1 MRSPNLIQRAVLLA
15 AIFALLIPV
24 VWIEYS
30 ILIQT
35 HGTIAYPFDNTFY
48 PLTVAKNF
56 AFEHVWGISTYF
68 TSASPSLLY
77 TFLLSIIF
85 LVTGAHLIVP
95 LLVNG
100 AIAILFLRAVQR
112 RLIRENVKPGPQ
124 LLILLAVIWL
134 IPLPLLIISGTE
146 YTLLLFS
153 TFLFID
159 NFVTAVATEKY
170 PVKLNIYG
178 LLMLSTSYQTLP
190 ILLIACVILVTRRHW
205 WEGVKLLFISV
216 LPVYLF
222 GLVSMNKSGYFVP
235 NQILI
240 GWERH
245 PLSIVSG
252 SWSQLFPS
260 AANPW
265 PGSESWLIACSVIFV
280 GILLAKYKHRT
291 QRFVYPVTA
300 VLAIALVTRCAFVYS
315 HAASTCISTYEQQ
328 YQVAKF
334 VRAYYGNYDHAVA
347 SNEIGAVSFWA
358 DPRRIFDLTGIGD
371 LDVLHHIRDHSWTPA
386 FADSLSEQ
394 RNINIAILHHTWSD
408 TEVEPYWYRIAT
420 WQEHNDTVT
429 FYSVNRSHIAQLQ
442 ENLHAFE
449 PRLPSDVTVRYYPP
463 ID

>member
-1 MRSPNLIQRAVLLA
+1 MGSQRSILNLVRIT
-15 AIFALLIPV
+15 AIVGLLIPV
-24 VWIEYS
+24 VWLEHD
-30 ILIQT
+30 ILLQT

-68 TSASPSLLY
+68 MSASPSLLY
-77 TFLLSIIF
+77 TFLLSVVF

-112 RLIRENVKPGPQ
+112 RLIRENLRAIPQ
-124 LLILLAVIWL
+124 LLILLAVTWL
-134 IPLPLLIISGTE
+134 TPLPILVISGTE
-146 YTLLLFS
+146 YTLLLFL

-170 PVKLNIYG
+170 SAKLNIYG
-178 LLMLSTSYQTLP
+178 LLMVSTSYQTLP

-222 GLVSMNKSGYFVP
+222 GLASITKHSYFVP
-235 NQILI
+235 NQILLA
-240 GWERH
+240 WEQH

-252 SWSQLFPS
+252 T
-260 AANPW
+260 NPW
-265 PGSESWLIACSVIFV
+265 PGSEAWLIACTMIFV
-280 GILLAKYKHRT
+280 GILLAKYEHRT
-291 QRFVYPVTA
+291 RRFVYPVTA
-300 VLAIALVTRCAFVYS
+300 ILAIALVTRCAFAYS

-334 VRAYYGNYDHAVA
+334 VRAYYGNYDHTVA

-394 RNINIAILHHTWSD
+394 RNINIAILHHSWTD

-429 FYSVNRSHIAQLQ
+429 FYSVNRSHITQLQ